1 MSLWRWTVTIMAML
15 MLDAVGAAAGADGDV
30 TCPMILLSLSVTK
43 MIWRKTEFTVSK
55 WIDNDAQH
63 GNSMQRHTQND
74 TKTTNGRGQ
83 KEWRRFVIFCVLS
96 SVASNYII
104 SVDPFGFLPS
114 LFSLSVFL
122 CSLVSS
128 RLTVAS
134 ARFHCL
140 HLNLITILRL
150 VSAHCCTFDRKT
162 SSVLVDGI
170 SFLFIPS

>member
-1 MSLWRWTVTIMAML
+1 MSLWRWTVTIMAMV
-15 MLDAVGAAAGADGDV
+15 MLDAVWAAAGADGDV
-30 TCPMILLSLSVTK
+30 TCPMMLLSLSVTR

-63 GNSMQRHTQND
+63 GNSMQRHSQND

-83 KEWRRFVIFCVLS
+83 KEWRRFVILCIVVGYFKLHHFGW
-96 SVASNYII
+96 
-104 SVDPFGFLPS
+104 PFWFPS
-114 LFSLSVFL
+114 FSLRSLL
-122 CSLVSS
+122 CSLV
-128 RLTVAS
+128 L
-134 ARFHCL
+134 FHCL